1 MLTKIWKISIVLL
14 ALAALTFGCS
24 SPQTPAPTAT
34 QAPAPTA
41 APSPTP
47 AGIEIVDGLGTTI
60 RLAGPAQRVVSLAP
74 SNTEILFAVGAGAQV
89 VGRDEFTN
97 YPAEALNL
105 PSVGGSMGNYNAEAI
120 VGLKPDLVLAAEINS
135 PELIKE
141 LQNLGLTVFYL
152 SNPVSLDGMYA
163 NLSTVA
169 QLTGQTEQTNTM
181 IEALKQR
188 VAAVKSQL
196 GTPASLPTVF
206 YELDASTPN
215 APYTIGP
222 GSFMDLL
229 IKEAGGVNITADQ
242 TSPWVQLSLEALVVK
257 DPEIILLGDSN
268 YGVTP
273 ESVGQRAGW
282 EDLKA
287 VKNGKVL
294 PFNDDLVS
302 RPGPRLVDGLEELA
316 KLFHPEIFK

>member
-1 MLTKIWKISIVLL
+1 MITRIWKISLVLL
-14 ALAALTFGCS
+14 ALAVLTLGCS

-47 AGIEIVDGLGTTI
+47 TGIELVDGLNNTVK
-60 RLAGPAQRVVSLAP
+60 LAGPAQRVVSLAP

-105 PSVGGSMGNYNAEAI
+105 PSVGGSMGKYNTEAI

-135 PELIKE
+135 PELVKE
-141 LQNLGLTVFYL
+141 LQGLGLTVFYL
-152 SNPVSLDGMYA
+152 SNPVSMDGMYA

-169 QLTGQTEQTNTM
+169 QLTGQTERTNAM
-181 IEALKQR
+181 IDKLKQR

-229 IKEAGGVNITADQ
+229 IKEAGGVNIAGDQ

-273 ESVGQRAGW
+273 ESVGERAGW
-282 EDLKA
+282 KDLKA
-287 VKNGKVL
+287 VKAGKVL

-302 RPGPRLVDGLEELA
+302 RPGPRLVDGLEALV
-316 KLFHPEIFK
+316 KILHPEIFK